1 MSYEIDIHKVRIRSL
16 YLKVVSTIELNK
28 RQEQIL
34 QIVKENGPITGEHI
48 ADRLNLTRAT
58 LRPDLAI
65 LTMSGFLEARPRVGY
80 FFTGKTG
87 TQLLADKL
95 KKLQVKDFQSIP
107 VVIHENVSVYDAIC
121 TMFLED
127 VGTLFVVDDHSI
139 LTGVLSRK
147 DLLRASIGKQE
158 LPSIPVHII
167 MTRMPNITVCRKED
181 FIMDVA
187 KHLIEKQIDALPV
200 IKDTD
205 KGFEVVGRITKTNMT
220 KILVSLSE
228 NEII

>member
-1 MSYEIDIHKVRIRSL
+1 M
-16 YLKVVSTIELNK
+16 
-28 RQEQIL
+28 
-34 QIVKENGPITGEHI
+34 
-48 ADRLNLTRAT
+48 
-58 LRPDLAI
+58 
-65 LTMSGFLEARPRVGY
+65 
-80 FFTGKTG
+80 
-87 TQLLADKL
+87 
-95 KKLQVKDFQSIP
+95 
-107 VVIHENVSVYDAIC
+107 IHENVSVYDAIC

-200 IKDTD
+200 IKDTE

>member
-1 MSYEIDIHKVRIRSL
+1 M
-16 YLKVVSTIELNK
+16 VSTIELNK

-200 IKDTD
+200 IKDTE